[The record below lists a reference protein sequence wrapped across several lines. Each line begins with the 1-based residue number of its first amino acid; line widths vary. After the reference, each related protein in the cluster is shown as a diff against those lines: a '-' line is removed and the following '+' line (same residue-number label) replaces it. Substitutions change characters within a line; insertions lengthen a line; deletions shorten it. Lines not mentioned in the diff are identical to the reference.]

1 MARKIT
7 KRQQQIYDFI
17 RAYQQEKGYPP
28 SVREM
33 AAAVGLSSPS
43 TVHAHLSA
51 LEDHGLIKRDKTK
64 PRALEVFEQDGTS
77 VKTAEV
83 RAMPD
88 RGSVSLPLVGR
99 VAAGMPILA
108 EQNVEDTF
116 SLPTEIVTDSSSFVL
131 EVHGNSMVNVGI
143 YNGDYIVVREQKSA
157 MNGEI
162 VVAMIDGEATVKTFY
177 KEHGRVRLQPENDA
191 MEPIFATNPT
201 ILGKVVALL
210 RRF

>member
-17 RAYQQEKGYPP
+17 RGYQQEKGYPP

-116 SLPTEIVTDSSSFVL
+116 TLPTEIVTDSSSFVL